1 MRKYRRLIPLVLML
15 VSGSAAA
22 LSTQVPPG
30 RQAKAIAALPDIDKL
45 FAAFAERNRVP
56 GIAYGVLVDGQL
68 VHSGTVGFRE
78 LATRAP
84 VTADTVFRIASMT
97 KSFTA
102 LCILKLRDE
111 GKLSLDDAADRFV
124 PELANLK
131 YPSTDAPK
139 LTIRHLLTHSAGFP
153 EDNPWGDQQLA
164 ASEEE
169 FTRMLAG
176 GIPFSTAPGT
186 NYEYSNY
193 GFAILGRIVSR
204 VSGMPYATYLHA
216 NILTPLGLAATTLE
230 PKSVAR
236 DMYESYASFSE
247 YVKRYGLA
255 PAEGVLLRYLTDAY
269 KTLVQSVPAWWWN
282 AV

>member
-1 MRKYRRLIPLVLML
+1 MTNYRPAIPIALVLVL
-15 VSGSAAA
+15 VSGSAAR
-22 LSTQVPPG
+22 LSTQAPSG
-30 RQAKAIAALPDIDKL
+30 RQAKVIAAIPEIDKL
-45 FAAFAERNRVP
+45 FAAFAERNHVP

-78 LATRAP
+78 LAAKTP

-111 GKLSLDDAADRFV
+111 GKLSLDDAADRYV
-124 PELANLK
+124 PELAKLK
-131 YPSTDAPK
+131 YPSADAPK

-164 ASEEE
+164 ASEEQ

-193 GFAILGRIVSR
+193 GFAILGRVVSR
-204 VSGMPYATYLHA
+204 VSGLPYASTCRRTY
-216 NILTPLGLAATTLE
+216 
-230 PKSVAR
+230 
-236 DMYESYASFSE
+236 
-247 YVKRYGLA
+247 
-255 PAEGVLLRYLTDAY
+255 
-269 KTLVQSVPAWWWN
+269 
-282 AV
+282 